1 MAVAAV
7 DDAGNDLRD
16 EPADVRTYF
25 IASLPH
31 QAGVG
36 ATGRGIC
43 QQNRNPLVANAVL
56 RALLVAMD
64 KWVSEGTE
72 PPASRIPRVADGTLV
87 ATLPQKEQG
96 FPHIPGIKYT
106 GRMHT
111 GDLFDY
117 GPQAGKGILTI
128 LPPRLI
134 GTPYPALVPKADLD
148 GNDIAG
154 IRLPEVAVPL
164 ATYTGWNLR
173 AVPTG
178 GDDGCDSFGQQVDFA
193 RSKAERITDAD
204 PRLSLEERYPSH
216 VDYVNRVTAV
226 ATGLADD
233 RLLLDEDVHA

>member
-96 FPHIPGIKYT
+96 
-106 GRMHT
+106 
-111 GDLFDY
+111 
-117 GPQAGKGILTI
+117 
-128 LPPRLI
+128 PR
-134 GTPYPALVPKADLD
+134 TFLV
-148 GNDIAG
+148 
-154 IRLPEVAVPL
+154 
-164 ATYTGWNLR
+164 
-173 AVPTG
+173 
-178 GDDGCDSFGQQVDFA
+178 
-193 RSKAERITDAD
+193 
-204 PRLSLEERYPSH
+204 
-216 VDYVNRVTAV
+216 
-226 ATGLADD
+226 
-233 RLLLDEDVHA
+233 